1 MSRSL
6 LDDGL
11 RNWEAFAST
20 GSYGYSDGSRVIFR
34 CTSDPGEGPRAFAL
48 TGDNSEAEA
57 KVAGAPA
64 CELLEMLGRA
74 EPLS

>member
-11 RNWEAFAST
+11 RSWEAFAST
-20 GSYGYSDGSRVIFR
+20 GPYGYSDGSRVIFR
-34 CTSDPGEGPRAFAL
+34 CTSDPGERPRACAL

-57 KVAGAPA
+57 KVKGAPA
-64 CELLEMLGRA
+64 SELLEMLRRA